1 MDVHLVKLERIYYLA
16 VVMKA
21 YWSRTKRKTI
31 MLPPKLGRPTAL
43 KENIFPTSSLDKFRK
58 EIYDSERDNPRYT
71 GRYFL
76 ILEKNSKKIVEAIRL
91 LEKRWELSVASTA
104 DFITSSPD
112 ESQLKDADT
121 LVFND
126 LGVALVGVEEDK
138 VIQMELSGSGFVF
151 VPEKVVYIPDEI
163 PTDEND
169 SNRGTWGIHIT
180 EVIRS
185 IYTGAGVKIAVLD
198 TGLDISH
205 PDFEGREITAASFV
219 PDEAINDLH
228 GHGTHCI
235 GIACGSATSQG
246 VRYGVATHAHI
257 YAGKVLN
264 NQGSGAQSWILN
276 GMTWAANKGCK
287 VISMSLGSRVLE
299 GESYDIAYERA
310 SQFALSKGTLIVAA
324 AGNDSKRSERYFC
337 PVASP
342 ADCPS
347 ILAVAAID
355 SELQVADFSNRAI
368 NPSGL
373 VDISAPGVEI
383 LSSWPMPERY
393 HTLSGTSMSTPLV
406 AGIAALLFE
415 KYTDATPA
423 MIEEELRKN
432 IHTLPFPAEDVG
444 AGLSMAPK

>member
-1 MDVHLVKLERIYYLA
+1 
-16 VVMKA
+16 
-21 YWSRTKRKTI
+21 

>member
-1 MDVHLVKLERIYYLA
+1 
-16 VVMKA
+16 
-21 YWSRTKRKTI
+21 
-31 MLPPKLGRPTAL
+31 
-43 KENIFPTSSLDKFRK
+43 
-58 EIYDSERDNPRYT
+58 
-71 GRYFL
+71 
-76 ILEKNSKKIVEAIRL
+76 
-91 LEKRWELSVASTA
+91 
-104 DFITSSPD
+104 
-112 ESQLKDADT
+112 
-121 LVFND
+121 
-126 LGVALVGVEEDK
+126 
-138 VIQMELSGSGFVF
+138 
-151 VPEKVVYIPDEI
+151 
-163 PTDEND
+163 
-169 SNRGTWGIHIT
+169 
-180 EVIRS
+180 
-185 IYTGAGVKIAVLD
+185 
-198 TGLDISH
+198 
-205 PDFEGREITAASFV
+205 
-219 PDEAINDLH
+219 
-228 GHGTHCI
+228 
-235 GIACGSATSQG
+235 
-246 VRYGVATHAHI
+246 
-257 YAGKVLN
+257 
-264 NQGSGAQSWILN
+264 
-276 GMTWAANKGCK
+276 
-287 VISMSLGSRVLE
+287 MSLGSRVLK

-324 AGNDSKRSERYFC
+324 AGNDSRRSERYFC